1 MCPLCL
7 LSSPGT
13 WTGQRVPITVLGTP
27 KEAPERPSD
36 PPLHYPPT
44 GAGSTLSWGSR
55 GTILVLMSERPAVP
69 PVPTRG
75 LLMAASVGSRQM
87 PRCCRDANK
96 LGTNLPLSWV
106 IPAHSDSSRGL
117 HGQRA
122 LSTPTHGLCSAA
134 PPTPGAKRQKHTP
147 GEFHKHFP
155 FLI

>member
-106 IPAHSDSSRGL
+106 IPAHSLTLPEDFMVRGL
-117 HGQRA
+117 CPHP
-122 LSTPTHGLCSAA
+122 PTASAA
-134 PPTPGAKRQKHTP
+134 QHPPPPRP
-147 GEFHKHFP
+147 RS
-155 FLI
+155 